1 MSKYA
6 GTTHSFENFEN
17 ETQNRFVSMFDNEDW
32 KPLTKSNRYDFP
44 MSKKRLKRMRRPRRG
59 RR

>member
-6 GTTHSFENFEN
+6 GNTHSFENFEN
-17 ETQNRFVSMFDNEDW
+17 ETQNSFVSMFDNEDW
-32 KPLTKSNRYDFP
+32 KPLTKSNRYDFL

-59 RR
+59 KR